1 MFGVDLLSH
10 SVSQNTVIII
20 PSVSRNSTLQ
30 VQQTHIVSV
39 EQLIG

>member
-1 MFGVDLLSH
+1 MDLLSL
-10 SVSQNTVIII
+10 SMIIKYCNHN
-20 PSVSRNSTLQ
+20 SVSRNSTLQ